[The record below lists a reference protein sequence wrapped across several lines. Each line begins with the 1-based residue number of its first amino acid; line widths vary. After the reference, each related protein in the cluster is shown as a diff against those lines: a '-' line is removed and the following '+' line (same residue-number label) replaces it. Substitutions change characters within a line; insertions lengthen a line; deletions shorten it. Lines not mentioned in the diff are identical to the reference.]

1 MEDFLNKVFSDSNTS
16 FVLTSIL
23 ASFVSVA
30 LSTLLITL
38 KKGKKEREKIED
50 LFYAQ
55 LSKKLEQGLIKEKE
69 DIVIL
74 LSSLNRKK
82 DSYDSD
88 LILLFIIEDYLASDK
103 CLPEHYDFLK
113 NIVKEEKEEKPF
125 SDIPEEERRILKSIN
140 DSVKHNDTDSISDY
154 LEQLRSVI
162 STRNRLYLKTAALNK
177 WSMPVAII
185 GVVLT
190 IMFGIMSFNS
200 VDYSKIEESNQRIL
214 KSIQEENNLNK
225 SDSIH

>member
-1 MEDFLNKVFSDSNTS
+1 MLDFFNERFSDSTTS
-16 FVLTSIL
+16 LLLAAILT
-23 ASFVSVA
+23 SFVSVA
-30 LSTLLITL
+30 VSTLLTIL
-38 KKGKKEREKIED
+38 KKGKKEKEKVED
-50 LFYAQ
+50 LFYGQ
-55 LSKKLEQGLIKEKE
+55 LAKKLEQGLIKEKE

-88 LILLFIIEDYLASDK
+88 LILLFVLEDYLASDK

-154 LEQLRSVI
+154 LEQLRSII
-162 STRNRLYLKTAALNK
+162 STRNRLYLKTEALNK

-190 IMFGIMSFNS
+190 VIFGIMSFNS
-200 VDYSKIEESNQRIL
+200 VDYNKIEESNQKIL
-214 KSIQEENNLNK
+214 ESIYEKNNLNK
-225 SDSIH
+225 SDSIK